1 MVLAGVD
8 LAWQSSN
15 PTAIAFGD
23 ITDQSIVL
31 TDVRSG
37 LVCKQ
42 SVLNSLIR
50 TEGLAGIAID
60 APLIINN
67 KTGQRNCER
76 ELSRDYGSKHAS
88 CHTSNQTL
96 YPNADSAWLSKELSS
111 YGFKH
116 CGLPSKEKWQ
126 VECYPHPALIELFD
140 LEVRHLYKKGSADTK
155 RLGQQ
160 QLAELL
166 LNLESFIGVSLKV
179 PSAFKSY
186 FQPEAIS
193 RLKGKGLKQNEDV
206 LDAVVCLIIASLYQ
220 MGHPFRVY
228 GECQSG
234 YIVVPSIRS
243 G

>member
-1 MVLAGVD
+1 MLAGVD
-8 LAWQSSN
+8 LAWQSRN

-31 TDVRSG
+31 TDVRSY
-37 LVCKQ
+37 LVTNQ
-42 SVLNSLIR
+42 SVLDSLIK
-50 TEGLAGIAID
+50 TKGLSGIAID

-76 ELSRDYGSKHAS
+76 QLSRDYGSRHAS
-88 CHTSNQTL
+88 CHTSNQSL
-96 YPNADSAWLSKELSS
+96 YPDAGSVWLSKELSG
-111 YGFKH
+111 YGFQH
-116 CGLPSKEKWQ
+116 CGIPVKEKWQ
-126 VECYPHPALIELFD
+126 VECYPHPAIIELFD
-140 LEVRHLYKKGSADTK
+140 LKMRHPYKKGTADAK

-166 LNLESFIGVSLKV
+166 LNLKSFTGVSLEIPPV
-179 PSAFKSY
+179 FKGH

-193 RLKGKGLKQNEDV
+193 KLKGKGLKQNEDV
-206 LDAVVCLIIASLYQ
+206 LDAVVCLIIASIYQ

-234 YIVVPSIRS
+234 YIVVPS
-243 G
+243 